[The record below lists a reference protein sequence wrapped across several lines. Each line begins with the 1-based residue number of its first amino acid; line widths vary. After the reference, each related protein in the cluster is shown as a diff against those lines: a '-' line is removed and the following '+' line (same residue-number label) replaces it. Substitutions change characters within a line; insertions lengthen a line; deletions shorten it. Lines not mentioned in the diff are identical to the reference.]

1 MIVTTLLYIEIQR
14 NMCYLKRI
22 KKKKSG
28 KSKNPMSKLPKIQ
41 NNNNNNKMIQS
52 QKLLKNKMTT

>member
-28 KSKNPMSKLPKIQ
+28 KSKNLLSKPQKSKKII
-41 NNNNNNKMIQS
+41 NNKMIKS
-52 QKLLKNKMTT
+52 QKLLKKRITTQ